1 MNQYQVLSSAK
12 MSGLRADIEIR
23 HSLQRQIAEHSRPV
37 LQLEFGVALNTV
49 VAIEMALSPNTRLPA
64 STVSQ
69 IQNRRSIWRLTTE
82 LMRDYTIQALSK
94 KWGVHTNT
102 VVNHTRGFRQEQHKR
117 AAIQAK
123 ADAVYSRRIAA

>member
-23 HSLQRQIAEHSRPV
+23 RSLQRQIAEHSRPV

-49 VAIEMALSPNTRLPA
+49 VAIEMALTSSTRLPA

-69 IQNRRSIWRLTTE
+69 IQNRRAIWRLATE
-82 LMRDYTIQALSK
+82 RMQDYTLQALAK

-117 AAIQAK
+117 AA
-123 ADAVYSRRIAA
+123 